1 MRIPYYMETLEK
13 VDEEEGVAEESSEE
27 VLARSSGGLD
37 ISVAPETPSLKDPPQ
52 AAERPSLK
60 NKKMAGVLE
69 PLVINAMNNAGT
81 SEPSSPDDN
90 DTATNKTT
98 QNPPTLVNKTINTQN
113 PIYATKDTTSG
124 DINDANDACH
134 GSNRITNGLPPTI
147 KNVLGDDKN
156 GTNSSENK
164 FETAA
169 TDDDSSLNGFHRLP
183 NGFSTNADGPDDGK
197 NDHISTTKEI
207 KKTTHFVMSDPN
219 TTTKEINREPTNVVH
234 NTNLNDPNSTSTEH
248 NTTTTNDTNIG
259 SNEFIA
265 STNKPTNT
273 TSERNKATNTINN
286 ALNVTNTDTNGS
298 NTTQI
303 EPINTTDG
311 SKTSTDE
318 SDNAPNCLTSEN
330 ATNNAINATN
340 NAINATKTTPRGVNC
355 LNPLSLIPFLQS
367 SSRSE

>member
-27 VLARSSGGLD
+27 VLARSSGGFD

-113 PIYATKDTTSG
+113 PIYATKDSKSG

-197 NDHISTTKEI
+197 NDPIMTTTKEI

-248 NTTTTNDTNIG
+248 NTRTNDTNIG

-273 TSERNKATNTINN
+273 TSERNKATDTINN